1 MCSSSSCIKCRNEK
15 RSTVRMAQFQSIPFL
30 LAISQ
35 LFITKSCCQCVSGLC
50 EKISLSLNTNTK
62 QNHSLEGYVFEA
74 LNLSVWEECFNM
86 CLRKCECLSFNF
98 DEDNTA
104 GNCELNDATTKL
116 APDALKAKEGVTY
129 YELVRTYYNKNVS
142 TMSTKHHTKN
152 TQILFISETVILSLL
167 KKYSF

>member
-1 MCSSSSCIKCRNEK
+1 
-15 RSTVRMAQFQSIPFL
+15 MAQFQSILFL

-35 LFITKSCCQCVSGLC
+35 LFVTKSRCRCASGLC

-62 QNHSLEGYVFEA
+62 QNYSLEGYVFEA
-74 LNLSVWEECFNM
+74 LNLSVWEECFNI

-98 DEDNTA
+98 DEGNKA

-129 YELVRTYYNKNVS
+129 YEPVRTYYEKNVS
-142 TMSTKHHTKN
+142 TFVARFATNLATN
-152 TQILFISETVILSLL
+152 D
-167 KKYSF
+167 